1 MTSYLGREVCR
12 CKQERTFKKYQMII
26 DSHQHFWKYEPV
38 RHSWINDEM
47 SIIRKDFL
55 PEDLAKVY
63 SENRI
68 DGCVAVQA
76 DQTLEETDFL
86 LDLANENDF
95 IKGVVGW
102 ADLRSEEI
110 DTLLEKYNSEE
121 KLKGWRH
128 VVQEEKD
135 HNFLIRPDF
144 LRGISYL
151 EKYDYVY
158 DILIF
163 PHQLGSTLEFV
174 KKFPHQKFVIDH
186 IAKPYIKDSFYE
198 GWAVLM
204 KEIAKQENVYCKLS
218 GMITEA
224 NYKTWKPEEIH
235 PYMLLALDA
244 FGPERLMFGSDW
256 PVCLV
261 AGNYTQVKTLVTD
274 FIKSLSTPEQKM
286 IMAENAI
293 EFYNL

>member
-1 MTSYLGREVCR
+1 MT
-12 CKQERTFKKYQMII
+12 I

-38 RHSWINDEM
+38 KHIWIDDNM
-47 SIIRKDFL
+47 AVIRKDFL
-55 PEDLAKVY
+55 PSDLSTVY
-63 SENRI
+63 SENGV

-76 DQTLEETDFL
+76 DQTLAETDFL
-86 LDLANENDF
+86 LGLANENDF

-102 ADLRSEEI
+102 ADLRSESI
-110 DTLLEKYNSEE
+110 DSVLEEYHPQK

-128 VVQEEKD
+128 VVQGEAD
-135 HNFLIRPDF
+135 HNFLMRKEF

-151 EKYDYVY
+151 EKYGYTY

-163 PHQLGSTLEFV
+163 PHQLGATLEFV
-174 KKFPHQKFVIDH
+174 KQFPHQKFVIDH
-186 IAKPYIKDSFYE
+186 IAKPYIKDGFFD

-224 NYKTWKPEEIH
+224 DYDAWKPQQIN
-235 PYMLLALDA
+235 PYMDLVLNA
-244 FGPERLMFGSDW
+244 FGPSRIMYGSDW

-261 AGNYTQVKTLVTD
+261 AGTYAEVKKLVTD
-274 FIKSLSTPEQKM
+274 FIGSLNDTEQKA
-286 IMAENAI
+286 IMGENAVA
-293 EFYNL
+293 FYKL

>member
-1 MTSYLGREVCR
+1 MT
-12 CKQERTFKKYQMII
+12 I
-26 DSHQHFWKYEPV
+26 DSHQHFWKYEPEK
-38 RHSWINDEM
+38 HSWINDEM
-47 SIIRKDFL
+47 SVIRRDFL
-55 PEDLAKVY
+55 PVNLKKVY
-63 SENRI
+63 SENGI

-76 DQTLEETDFL
+76 DQTLSETDFL
-86 LDLANENDF
+86 LELAIENDF

-102 ADLRSEEI
+102 ADLRSEDI
-110 DTLLEKYNSEE
+110 DTVLEKYHLEK

-128 VVQEEKD
+128 VVQGEAD

-151 EKYDYVY
+151 EKYGYVY

-163 PHQLGSTLEFV
+163 PHQLGATLEFV
-174 KKFPHQKFVIDH
+174 KNYPHQKFVIDH
-186 IAKPYIKDSFYE
+186 IAKPYIKDGFYE

-204 KEIAKQENVYCKLS
+204 REIAKQENVYCKLS

-224 NYKTWKPEEIH
+224 DYKTWKAEQLH
-235 PYMLLALDA
+235 PYMLLVLDA
-244 FGPERLMFGSDW
+244 FGPGRLMFGSDW

-261 AGNYTQVKTLVTD
+261 AGNYGQVKMLVTD
-274 FIKSLSTPEQKM
+274 FIKTLSSSEQHA
-286 IMAENAI
+286 IMAGNAI

>member
-1 MTSYLGREVCR
+1 MT
-12 CKQERTFKKYQMII
+12 I

-38 RHSWINDEM
+38 KHSWIDDTM
-47 SIIRKDFL
+47 SVIREDFL
-55 PEDLAKVY
+55 PSDLKKVY
-63 SENRI
+63 AENGM

-76 DQTLEETDFL
+76 DQTLAETDFL
-86 LDLANENDF
+86 LELAKENDF

-102 ADLRSEEI
+102 ADLRSEEV
-110 DTLLEKYNSEE
+110 DTVLEKYYSEK

-128 VVQEEKD
+128 VVQDEKD

-151 EKYDYVY
+151 EKYDYAY

-163 PHQLGSTLEFV
+163 PHQLGATLEFV
-174 KKFPHQKFVIDH
+174 KNYPHQKFVIDH
-186 IAKPYIKDSFYE
+186 IAKPYIKDGFYE

-224 NYKTWKPEEIH
+224 DYNSWQPQQIT
-235 PYMLLALDA
+235 PYMDLVLHS
-244 FGPERLMFGSDW
+244 FGTKRLMYGSDW

-261 AGNYTQVKTLVTD
+261 AGNYGQVKSLVID
-274 FIKSLSTPEQKM
+274 FISNLSTDEQEA
-286 IMAENAI
+286 IMGLNAVA
-293 EFYNL
+293 FYSL